1 MSEKEERGDVFFRG
15 VLLYKPGALATC
27 QKCRA
32 ELKFESKSGFKR
44 LELYHIHGNRR
55 MPGSPWMTIPLTNAL
70 GVTSG
75 KQHTITRAKYT
86 FMKVPALPYTNSAT
100 THATISHLPC
110 SDCHYEY
117 MSTLPRAVQKLGFPL
132 ISNRRVEW
140 RCHLAMKSTRL
151 LITRSLLWL

>member
-32 ELKFESKSGFKR
+32 DLKFESKSGFKR

-86 FMKVPALPYTNSAT
+86 FMVRQCGKKERNVREERELMFLS
-100 THATISHLPC
+100 
-110 SDCHYEY
+110 E
-117 MSTLPRAVQKLGFPL
+117 Q
-132 ISNRRVEW
+132 
-140 RCHLAMKSTRL
+140 
-151 LITRSLLWL
+151 